1 MANDAGNCVCSSDS
15 TEAGSPPPFL
25 RRATNADCLS
35 RHLPPTS
42 HACHPRAHRPICR
55 RRLTLPRCPAQVR
68 GTCVKLAVLLPCIL
82 VPLAVIMGIA
92 AWIYHEVPLAPPNK
106 TVQHH
111 YHHR

>member
-1 MANDAGNCVCSSDS
+1 M
-15 TEAGSPPPFL
+15 
-25 RRATNADCLS
+25 
-35 RHLPPTS
+35 
-42 HACHPRAHRPICR
+42 
-55 RRLTLPRCPAQVR
+55 
-68 GTCVKLAVLLPCIL
+68 KLAVLLPCIL